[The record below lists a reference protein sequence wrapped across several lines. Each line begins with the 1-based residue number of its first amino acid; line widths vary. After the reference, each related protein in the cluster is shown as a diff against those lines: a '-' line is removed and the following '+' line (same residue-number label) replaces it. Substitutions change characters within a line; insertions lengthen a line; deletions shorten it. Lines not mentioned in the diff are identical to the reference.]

1 MEIPIA
7 KNDHDHNILI
17 RVNAANIPFQIVCL
31 LLFFN
36 NLYLYL
42 IVSRVKKKP
51 YKNVIKGQKCVSSVV
66 WEICHHSVTVLNHYT
81 TFVEVNLKNRLM
93 LKKNLNCWY
102 LYKNNSIIKKTHMY
116 ILKVFFSNYTYT
128 L

>member
-17 RVNAANIPFQIVCL
+17 RVNAAKIPFQIVCL

-66 WEICHHSVTVLNHYT
+66 WEIVTVLNHYT
-81 TFVEVNLKNRLM
+81 TFVEVNLKNRFM
-93 LKKNLNCWY
+93 LKK
-102 LYKNNSIIKKTHMY
+102 IK
-116 ILKVFFSNYTYT
+116 LLVFA
-128 L
+128 